1 MRRRLTK
8 DSGLGS
14 ALTCSLLL
22 HAAFLAAIT
31 FIASF
36 QTIRPNAAPVYYV
49 DLVNLPVA
57 NPRAGSPSARGE
69 DAAPAAPA
77 PAREKMSAPSAVP
90 RKLPTP
96 RPTPT
101 PKKTNQTLSP
111 ETDSEFQKRLSRLE
125 RTVEGRQTEAAIDAL
140 RKKVGQGSGRAGM
153 PGGTG
158 TEAGS
163 DYGSYI
169 QSRLRDAFAR
179 TISFRDRNPV
189 VVLRLT
195 IDRNGKVTG
204 YRIDR
209 SSGDKV
215 FEDSVK
221 RAVDRAAEN
230 FPPPP
235 GRGEFQQGFI
245 FKPEGVG
252 KK

>member
-1 MRRRLTK
+1 
-8 DSGLGS
+8 
-14 ALTCSLLL
+14 
-22 HAAFLAAIT
+22 
-31 FIASF
+31 
-36 QTIRPNAAPVYYV
+36 
-49 DLVNLPVA
+49 
-57 NPRAGSPSARGE
+57 
-69 DAAPAAPA
+69 
-77 PAREKMSAPSAVP
+77 MSSPSAVP
-90 RKLPTP
+90 KSL
-96 RPTPT
+96 PTPT
-101 PKKTNQTLSP
+101 PKQKKTIQESSP
-111 ETDSEFQKRLSRLE
+111 ETDREFQKRLSRLE

-140 RKKVGQGSGRAGM
+140 RKKVAQGSGRAGM

-204 YRIDR
+204 YRVDR

-221 RAVDRAAEN
+221 RAVERAAEN

-235 GRGEFQQGFI
+235 GREEFQQGFI

>member
-8 DSGLGS
+8 DSGLGP

-49 DLVNLPVA
+49 DLMNLPVA
-57 NPRAGSPSARGE
+57 NPRAGSPSTRGE
-69 DAAPAAPA
+69 AAAPPAPA
-77 PAREKMSAPSAVP
+77 TAREKMSAPSAVP
-90 RKLPTP
+90 KKL
-96 RPTPT
+96 PTPT
-101 PKKTNQTLSP
+101 PKQKKTIQESSP
-111 ETDSEFQKRLSRLE
+111 ETDREFQKRLSRLE

-140 RKKVGQGSGRAGM
+140 RKKVAQGSGRAGM

-221 RAVDRAAEN
+221 RAVERAAEN